1 LSNRQWGEGLTVM
14 SESSKGILGAI
25 ALALTFGAIQLAS
38 GRDLG
43 QAGSLAKL
51 SVAQLG
57 PLSFASAPA
66 PAQLSPSAAV
76 NRTGKTDRVARVPV
90 SAKRSQTISLRLNGL
105 PDTSVL
111 IRMPAHEARDSGP
124 HVPLVKPT
132 ARKLMEACE
141 PSVSVLTEVAKH
153 LEPGRC
159 VT

>member
-1 LSNRQWGEGLTVM
+1 M
-14 SESSKGILGAI
+14 SQLSKGILGVF

-43 QAGSLAKL
+43 RAGSLAQL
-51 SVAQLG
+51 SVAQFG

-66 PAQLSPSAAV
+66 PAQFSPSAAV
-76 NRTGKTDRVARVPV
+76 NRTGKTDRVIGVPV
-90 SAKRSQTISLRLNGL
+90 SSERSQTISLRLNGL

-111 IRMPAHEARDSGP
+111 VRMPVAQEARDRGRRS
-124 HVPLVKPT
+124 PLIKPT
-132 ARKLMEACE
+132 VGKPMVACE

>member
-1 LSNRQWGEGLTVM
+1 M
-14 SESSKGILGAI
+14 SQLSKGIFGAF

-43 QAGSLAKL
+43 RGSLAQL
-51 SVAQLG
+51 SVAQFG

-66 PAQLSPSAAV
+66 PVQLSPSAAV
-76 NRTGKTDRVARVPV
+76 NRAGKTDRVMGVPV
-90 SAKRSQTISLRLNGL
+90 SSAQSQTISLRLNGL

-111 IRMPAHEARDSGP
+111 IRMPATREARDSGR
-124 HVPLVKPT
+124 HSPLVKP
-132 ARKLMEACE
+132 AVGKPMVACE

>member
-1 LSNRQWGEGLTVM
+1 M
-14 SESSKGILGAI
+14 SQLSKGIFGAF

-43 QAGSLAKL
+43 RAGSLAQL
-51 SVAQLG
+51 SVAQFG
-57 PLSFASAPA
+57 PLSFASAPV

-76 NRTGKTDRVARVPV
+76 NRTGKTDRVNGVPV

-105 PDTSVL
+105 PNTSVL
-111 IRMPAHEARDSGP
+111 IRMPVAHEARNSAP
-124 HVPLVKPT
+124 RPSLIKP
-132 ARKLMEACE
+132 AAGKPMVACE

>member
-1 LSNRQWGEGLTVM
+1 M
-14 SESSKGILGAI
+14 SQVSKGIFGAI
-25 ALALTFGAIQLAS
+25 ALALTFGAIQLAA

-43 QAGSLAKL
+43 RAASLAQL
-51 SVAQLG
+51 SVAQFG
-57 PLSFASAPA
+57 PLSFASAPV
-66 PAQLSPSAAV
+66 PAQSSPSAAV
-76 NRTGKTDRVARVPV
+76 NRAGKSDRVAGVPV

-111 IRMPAHEARDSGP
+111 VRMPMAHEARNS
-124 HVPLVKPT
+124 VPRAPLIKP
-132 ARKLMEACE
+132 AVRKPMEACE

>member
-1 LSNRQWGEGLTVM
+1 M
-14 SESSKGILGAI
+14 SQVSKGIFGAI
-25 ALALTFGAIQLAS
+25 ALALTFGAIHLAA

-43 QAGSLAKL
+43 RASPLAQL
-51 SVAQLG
+51 SVAQFG
-57 PLSFASAPA
+57 PLSFASAPVS
-66 PAQLSPSAAV
+66 AQSSPSAAV
-76 NRTGKTDRVARVPV
+76 NRTGKSDRVSGVPV

-111 IRMPAHEARDSGP
+111 VRMPMAHEARNS
-124 HVPLVKPT
+124 VPRAPLIKP
-132 ARKLMEACE
+132 AVSKPMEACE